1 MRILYEITDG
11 KFCLIYEPKERRLMD
26 NYLKE
31 QKRFVHLKPEHIQKI
46 QAFVNNKCREVGV
59 RPISATPKA

>member
-1 MRILYEITDG
+1 
-11 KFCLIYEPKERRLMD
+11 MD

-31 QKRFVHLKPEHIQKI
+31 QKRFVHLKLEHIQKI